1 MRPSRL
7 MTAVVPKQKRNEP
20 SHVYRYVRTGT
31 DSIQTIKY
39 PCKPNKIK
47 SAVRNV
53 GASRPASLRFG
64 RRPRPRPRASPG
76 ADASRSTGRDPNAR
90 LSFFFFS
97 SSRAIASDSTGD
109 ADADARECER
119 IETNS
124 DGRAVSASVIS
135 GSSSVN
141 RATRHR
147 DGRTDVC
154 CFNSFARFVSS
165 ARSRR
170 NRNAREGRVVDSIRL
185 CGRRVRFSTDSRN
198 ASHRIDT
205 EGNDGA
211 RCG

>member
-47 SAVRNV
+47 LAVRNV
-53 GASRPASLRFG
+53 GAGRPASLRTTTPPSPSGVPG
-64 RRPRPRPRASPG
+64 RGRVAVDRSRPERAIVILFFSFRAS
-76 ADASRSTGRDPNAR
+76 
-90 LSFFFFS
+90 
-97 SSRAIASDSTGD
+97 ASDSTGD
-109 ADADARECER
+109 ADADARERER

-135 GSSSVN
+135 GSSNVD

-185 CGRRVRFSTDSRN
+185 CGRSVRFSTDSRI

>member
-47 SAVRNV
+47 LAVRNV
-53 GASRPASLRFG
+53 GAGRPASLRTTTPPSPSGVPG
-64 RRPRPRPRASPG
+64 RGRVAVDRSRPERAIVI
-76 ADASRSTGRDPNAR
+76 
-90 LSFFFFS
+90 LFFFV
-97 SSRAIASDSTGD
+97 SRERVGLDRRRRRRRSRTRTHRNQQRR
-109 ADADARECER
+109 ARRQRER
-119 IETNS
+119 HF
-124 DGRAVSASVIS
+124 GF
-135 GSSSVN
+135 VN

-185 CGRRVRFSTDSRN
+185 CGRSVRFSTDSRI